1 MKERDEER
9 VAEARRTLDR
19 LSAESET
26 IGHSAMARAAR
37 HFGAADAPEGD
48 AIERWGRRIGRVLAL
63 LFALYLIHTLVQHFA
78 R

>member
-1 MKERDEER
+1 MTKRDEER
-9 VAEARRTLDR
+9 VAEAKRMLDR

-48 AIERWGRRIGRVLAL
+48 RIELWGRRIARVLAL
-63 LFALYLIHTLVQHFA
+63 IFAIYLIHTLVQHFA